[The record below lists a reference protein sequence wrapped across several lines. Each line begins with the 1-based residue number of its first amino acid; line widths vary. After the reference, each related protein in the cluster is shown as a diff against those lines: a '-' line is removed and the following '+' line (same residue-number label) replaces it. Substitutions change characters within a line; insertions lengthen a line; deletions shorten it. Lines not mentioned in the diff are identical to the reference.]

1 MLEVELELEKTREAL
16 AEKNSFIEEPD
27 MSSSETNNIDDSDE
41 RLSVMVDKKRARVIN
56 HPSIFLFD

>member
-27 MSSSETNNIDDSDE
+27 MSSSETNNIDDSGE